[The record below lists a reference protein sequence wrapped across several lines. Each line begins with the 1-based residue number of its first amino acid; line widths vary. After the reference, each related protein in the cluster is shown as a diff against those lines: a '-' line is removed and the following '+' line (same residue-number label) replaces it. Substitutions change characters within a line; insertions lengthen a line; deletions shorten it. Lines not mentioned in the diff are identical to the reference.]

1 MKAATGFATL
11 GRLTSSME
19 NYGLLSLLPPVL
31 AIGLALIT
39 RQVFLSLLAG
49 LWLGFLILAGGN
61 PLTGSFETL
70 NGLVAVFNN
79 AGNTRIIIFT
89 LVVGALIALIQRSG
103 GVQGFI
109 NRLLSWLEKS
119 SEKGGSRVKV
129 ELLALATGLLLFIES
144 NISILTVGTL
154 YRPVFDRL
162 GIPREKLAY
171 IADSSSAPS
180 CILIPFNAW
189 GAFITGLIMAQ
200 GLDAPFGELLKATL
214 FNFYPMIVIATLLV
228 VILTGRNIGEMKKA
242 EARGTLLREGAQ
254 PMLAGELSAMDAKHG
269 VTPKARNMIIPILAM
284 VLLMPTFLIMTGWS
298 DGNGQILKALQSGS
312 GSTSVLYATS
322 FACLLA
328 FVMYKAQGLLGVREM
343 FDLSLKGMSGMLP
356 LAILMVLAF
365 ALGTLCK
372 DLGTGQYVAD
382 VAKQFISPALVPA
395 MIFLTACFVAFSTGT
410 SWGTFA
416 IMIAIAIPL
425 AQGMDTNVSL
435 AIAAAL
441 GGGVFGDHC
450 SPTSDTSIITSM
462 ATGNDHIDHIR
473 TQLPFA
479 LLGGA
484 ITTGLYLILGVM
496 GV

>member
-1 MKAATGFATL
+1 
-11 GRLTSSME
+11 ME

-49 LWLGFLILAGGN
+49 LWIGFVILAGGN
-61 PLTGSFETL
+61 PLTGTFGTI
-70 NGLVAVFNN
+70 NGLVDVFSS

-89 LVVGALIALIQRSG
+89 LVVGALIALIQVSG

-109 NRLLSWLEKS
+109 ERLLGWLET
-119 SEKGGSRVKV
+119 KGEAANSRVKV
-129 ELLALATGLLLFIES
+129 ELLALATGLVLFIES

-154 YRPVFDRL
+154 YRPVFDKL
-162 GIPREKLAY
+162 GIPREKLGY

-180 CILIPFNAW
+180 CILLPFNAW
-189 GAFITGLIMAQ
+189 GAFITGLILAQ
-200 GLDAPFGELLKATL
+200 GIENPFGELLKATL
-214 FNFYPMIVIATLLV
+214 FNFYPMIVIATLIF
-228 VILTGRNIGEMKKA
+228 VIVSGKDVGEMKRA
-242 EARGTLLREGAQ
+242 EARGTLLREGAV
-254 PMLAGELSAMDAKHG
+254 PMIADDVSTMAMKAGAA
-269 VTPKARNMIIPILAM
+269 PRARNMILPIAAM
-284 VLLMPTFLIMTGWS
+284 VLLMPTFLIMTGWETGEGS
-298 DGNGQILKALQSGS
+298 LLKALQSGS
-312 GSTSVLYATS
+312 GSSSVLYATT
-322 FACLLA
+322 FACMLA
-328 FVMYKAQGLLGVREM
+328 FVLYKAQGLLGIREM
-343 FDLSLKGMSGMLP
+343 FDVSMKGMSGMVP

-382 VAKQFISPALVPA
+382 AAKQFISPSLIPA

-416 IMIAIAIPL
+416 IMIAIAVPL
-425 AQGMDTNVSL
+425 AQGMDANVSL

-473 TQLPFA
+473 TQIPYA
-479 LLGGA
+479 LIGGA
-484 ITTGLYLILGVM
+484 ITTALYVVLGVL

>member
-1 MKAATGFATL
+1 
-11 GRLTSSME
+11 ME

-31 AIGLALIT
+31 AIGLALVT

-49 LWLGFLILAGGN
+49 LWIGFVILAGGN
-61 PLTGSFETL
+61 PLTGTFGAI
-70 NGLVAVFNN
+70 NGLVDVFSS

-89 LVVGALIALIQRSG
+89 LVVGALIALIQVSG

-109 NRLLSWLEKS
+109 ERLLGWLEK
-119 SEKGGSRVKV
+119 EGEAANSRVKV
-129 ELLALATGLLLFIES
+129 ELLALATGLVLFIES

-154 YRPVFDRL
+154 YRPVFDKL
-162 GIPREKLAY
+162 GIPREKLGY

-180 CILIPFNAW
+180 CILLPFNAW
-189 GAFITGLIMAQ
+189 GAFITGLILAQ
-200 GLDAPFGELLKATL
+200 GIENPFGELLKATL
-214 FNFYPMIVIATLLV
+214 FNFYPMIVIATLIF
-228 VILTGRNIGEMKKA
+228 VIVSGKDVGEMKRA
-242 EARGTLLREGAQ
+242 EARGTLLRKGAV
-254 PMLAGELSAMDAKHG
+254 PMIADDVSAMAMKAG
-269 VTPKARNMIIPILAM
+269 AAPRARNMILPIAAM
-284 VLLMPTFLIMTGWS
+284 VLLMPTFLIMTGW
-298 DGNGQILKALQSGS
+298 NGEGLLSSLQSGS
-312 GSTSVLYATS
+312 GSSSVLYATS

-328 FVMYKAQGLLGVREM
+328 FVLYKAQGLLGIREM
-343 FDLSLKGMSGMLP
+343 FDVSMKGMSGMVP

-365 ALGTLCK
+365 ALGSLCK

-382 VAKQFISPALVPA
+382 AAKQFISPALIPA

-416 IMIAIAIPL
+416 IMIAIAVPL
-425 AQGMDTNVSL
+425 AQGMDANVSL

-473 TQLPFA
+473 TQLPYA
-479 LLGGA
+479 LIGGA
-484 ITTGLYLILGVM
+484 ITTAIYVVLGVL

>member
-1 MKAATGFATL
+1 
-11 GRLTSSME
+11 ME
-19 NYGLLSLLPPVL
+19 TYGLLSLLPPVL
-31 AIGLALIT
+31 AIGLALVT

-49 LWLGFLILAGGN
+49 LWIGYVILAGGN
-61 PLTGSFETL
+61 PLNGTFETI
-70 NGLVAVFNN
+70 NALVDVFSS

-89 LVVGALIALIQRSG
+89 LVVGALIALIQVSG

-109 NRLLSWLEKS
+109 NKLLGRLERAG
-119 SEKGGSRVKV
+119 EGANSRVKI

-154 YRPVFDRL
+154 YRPVFDKL

-189 GAFITGLIMAQ
+189 GAFITGLILAQ
-200 GLDAPFGELLKATL
+200 GLENPFGELLKATL
-214 FNFYPMIVIATLLV
+214 FNFYPMIVIATLV
-228 VILTGRNIGEMKKA
+228 FVIISGKNIGEMKTA
-242 EARGTLLREGAQ
+242 EARGTLLREGAV
-254 PMLAGELSAMDAKHG
+254 PMIADDVSAMEMKTGA
-269 VTPKARNMIIPILAM
+269 TPRARNMIIPIAAM
-284 VLLMPTFLIMTGWS
+284 VLLMPTFLIMTGWDS
-298 DGNGQILKALQSGS
+298 GEGSVLKALQSGS
-312 GSTSVLYATS
+312 GSSSVLYATT
-322 FACLLA
+322 FACMIA
-328 FVMYKAQGLLGVREM
+328 FILYKAQGLLGIREM
-343 FDLSLKGMSGMLP
+343 FDVSLKGMSGMVP

-382 VAKQFISPALVPA
+382 TAKQFISPALVPA
-395 MIFLTACFVAFSTGT
+395 MIFLIACFVAFSTGT

-479 LLGGA
+479 LIGGA
-484 ITTGLYLILGVM
+484 ITTALYVVLGVL
-496 GV
+496 GI